1 MRRADVLGLMASQ
14 MMGGRRCDK
23 GEEVAFF
30 KSYIHAADALLREA
44 ERVSPEPRD
53 GMAAALQAVNDEHAA
68 NLRRLAE

>member
-44 ERVSPEPRD
+44 ERVSPEPEAVIRYAD
-53 GMAAALQAVNDEHAA
+53 GSVFRVVGSASDGQA
-68 NLRRLAE
+68 